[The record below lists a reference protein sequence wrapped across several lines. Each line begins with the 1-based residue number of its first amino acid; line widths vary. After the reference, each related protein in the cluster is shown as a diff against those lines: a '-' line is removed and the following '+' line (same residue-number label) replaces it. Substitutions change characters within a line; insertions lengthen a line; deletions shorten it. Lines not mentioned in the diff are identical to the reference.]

1 MYYVCIC
8 NMSPNMC
15 IVTRVHTHVCTHA
28 WTSICTLLH
37 GDVCSLLACR
47 YCQKRLPSDDFYHP
61 VPIFRI
67 SKLRNS
73 SFSDS
78 MYEEVMNTNEQYR
91 CTITMPTSCPL
102 LDPIIVS
109 WLWQCYLS
117 VMCSVIV
124 YVIHICHFVCVCMRA
139 CVHVCVCPIIGISFY
154 VIVCYGR
161 VIQWTSQ
168 NWPSEM
174 PV

>member
-1 MYYVCIC
+1 MEKEHRRGLQEHHQSSYSTCKLNVVYSVVCVLCMYVYVTCNLIC
-8 NMSPNMC
+8 LLSR
-15 IVTRVHTHVCTHA
+15 THVHTHVCTHA
-28 WTSICTLLH
+28 CTHTHTRIDTHTCTLLH
-37 GDVCSLLACR
+37 DDVCLLLACR
-47 YCQKRLPSDDFYHP
+47 YCQKRLPSDDFYQP
-61 VPIFRI
+61 VPIFKI

-78 MYEEVMNTNEQYR
+78 MYEEVMNSNEQYR

-124 YVIHICHFVCVCMRA
+124 YVILCHT
-139 CVHVCVCPIIGISFY
+139 Y
-154 VIVCYGR
+154 L
-161 VIQWTSQ
+161 
-168 NWPSEM
+168 
-174 PV
+174 